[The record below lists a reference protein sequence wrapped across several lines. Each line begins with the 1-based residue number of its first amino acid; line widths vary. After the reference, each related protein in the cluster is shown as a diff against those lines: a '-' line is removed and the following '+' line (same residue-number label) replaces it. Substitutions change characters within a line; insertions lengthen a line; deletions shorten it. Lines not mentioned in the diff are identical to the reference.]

1 MSITHHPDPAT
12 LMSYAGG
19 GLAEPIAAVVAC
31 HVAVCRTCRKEL
43 SWLEQ
48 AGADLLAGIDGVTM
62 IASGPRHP
70 AAAAAPPSPARSTP
84 ASAVP
89 PGPRETILTDVPA
102 PLIRFVGPRLD
113 RIDWKYLAPGVR
125 HVPLPLSPGAKGD
138 LRLIKVAAGQRMPD
152 HGHGGQE
159 MTMLLAG
166 AYTDEVGRFTTGDVA
181 DLDEDVEHQPV
192 ADPVD
197 GCICLIASV
206 KPARYK
212 GLFAR
217 LVQPFIGI

>member
-31 HVAVCRTCRKEL
+31 HVAVCRSCRKEL

-48 AGADLLAGIDGVTM
+48 AGADLLAGLDGETM
-62 IASGPRHP
+62 SAGGSRHP
-70 AAAAAPPSPARSTP
+70 SVADAPSSTAHATTTAASRSDAPQI
-84 ASAVP
+84 V
-89 PGPRETILTDVPA
+89 LTDVPA
-102 PLIRFVGPRLD
+102 PLVRFVGPRLD
-113 RIDWKYLAPGVR
+113 CIAWKFLAPGIR
-125 HVPLPLSPGAKGD
+125 HVPLRLSPGVEGD
-138 LRLIKVAAGQRMPD
+138 LRLFKVAAGQRMPD

-159 MTMLLAG
+159 ITMLLAG
-166 AYTDEVGRFTTGDVA
+166 TYSDEVGRFTTGDVA

-192 ADPVD
+192 ADPVE

-206 KPARYK
+206 RPARYK